1 MDQGKVSKDSGP
13 ITSYYL
19 WLPYLLSF
27 LFLLCKLPHSIWKK
41 FFENQLIRHILAGR
55 EENWDQNW
63 VKSARGG
70 DGSGSQNQ
78 QQGGGQKQ
86 QQGGGSGG
94 GKKQNNQPQG
104 WKLGKAEDI
113 ANKFILYRDKYNA
126 YQLSFAFWE
135 TFNLLTV
142 LASIQI
148 THWLLNHKFWLYGAE
163 VIYYLHYYQSFQH
176 SGEKLHDPMCEVF
189 PTEVRF
195 IFIEIYYLLLF
206 LQVGCAFSW
215 GGEEGGQSHTEILC
229 ILGNNLFNQK
239 YFFILWL
246 WWMFLLVISLL
257 GLIFRL
263 LRIFIRAFSKAMLMR
278 KSLGKHFNGVRISS
292 SEAFVLELV
301 LDNLGKTPTFATKVM
316 RDVAARLKETHLKEY
331 DDSFSCAQTP
341 LMKSID
347 VSNHDYDEKSFYTEN
362 INSSGEANLINLRE
376 DAKSK
381 NEIEINKEFNLDPDT
396 DMSSDD
402 KKITDVTPKLSAKQR
417 KKLKKEAKQLAK
429 TLEPLASVKEE
440 NEENEVLVKTEE
452 PPVEAFPPLYHPSD
466 TSVVSFPDPS
476 NTTREWL

>member
-1 MDQGKVSKDSGP
+1 
-13 ITSYYL
+13 
-19 WLPYLLSF
+19 
-27 LFLLCKLPHSIWKK
+27 
-41 FFENQLIRHILAGR
+41 
-55 EENWDQNW
+55 
-63 VKSARGG
+63 
-70 DGSGSQNQ
+70 
-78 QQGGGQKQ
+78 
-86 QQGGGSGG
+86 
-94 GKKQNNQPQG
+94 
-104 WKLGKAEDI
+104 
-113 ANKFILYRDKYNA
+113 
-126 YQLSFAFWE
+126 
-135 TFNLLTV
+135 
-142 LASIQI
+142 
-148 THWLLNHKFWLYGAE
+148 
-163 VIYYLHYYQSFQH
+163 
-176 SGEKLHDPMCEVF
+176 
-189 PTEVRF
+189 
-195 IFIEIYYLLLF
+195 
-206 LQVGCAFSW
+206 
-215 GGEEGGQSHTEILC
+215 
-229 ILGNNLFNQK
+229 
-239 YFFILWL
+239 
-246 WWMFLLVISLL
+246 
-257 GLIFRL
+257 
-263 LRIFIRAFSKAMLMR
+263 MR